1 MARQRARCGSRQR
14 SSLPDVERAD
24 AEFALNMA
32 AAINLYLRERLLKE
46 ELPDDSDSDGL
57 ILFR

>member
-1 MARQRARCGSRQR
+1 MWLTAAIG
-14 SSLPDVERAD
+14 LPDVERAD